1 MAENQEELAQE
12 IYNEKWDLNEL
23 EKDFLSSILSND
35 KRARKMFVDYYK
47 DIKDSFFINKT
58 FGVAFKT
65 ISLFF
70 DKERDFPSETRVV
83 STLRKSGYD
92 EKEID
97 VIKGL
102 YEESKRDFKPSEI
115 SSLEKD
121 VEQFVRANK
130 AKTAI
135 MRAAT
140 HLGKKDFSDKIL
152 TDVKEALLWNPKI
165 DMGIQITEVEKR
177 YSKLREVFTDAIP
190 TPWKFINENIGGG
203 LYKKT
208 LTIFCSASSVGK
220 SIALDQL
227 ALHTWLSGKNVV
239 VVTLELSDIIKSQRI
254 DSCLLE
260 KNMKSLMAQEALVKD
275 TYKMYESKLKSKMF
289 IKEFP
294 TSSASAQDIENYLYQ
309 LELYEGL
316 LPEDIGLLA
325 IDYGDIMLPIGGST
339 GNDYRDGR
347 TIFENIRALAQRCN
361 FPTAT
366 ASQFNRKVLET
377 VGIEELSEGNL
388 ADSWWKMNTGD
399 IIIALWNNPQLR
411 EEERIFFKLLKNR
424 FGPKNVYTELRSQYE
439 FLKFVE

>member
-1 MAENQEELAQE
+1 MAENNQDAVKD
-12 IYNEKWDLNEL
+12 IYDEKWDLNEL
-23 EKDFLSSILSND
+23 EKDLLASVLSDN
-35 KRARKMFVDYYK
+35 KRARKMFVDFYK
-47 DIKDSFFINKT
+47 DIKEHFFINPT
-58 FGVAFKT
+58 FGLAFKT

-70 DKERDFPSETRVV
+70 DKERDFPTETRVV
-83 STLRKSGYD
+83 STLRKSGYE

-97 VIKGL
+97 VIRGL

-115 SSLEKD
+115 SALEKD
-121 VEQFVRANK
+121 VETFVRANK

-140 HLGKKDFSDKIL
+140 HLGKKDFSEKIL
-152 TDVKEALLWNPKI
+152 TDVKDAILWNPKI
-165 DMGIQITEVEKR
+165 DMGIKITDVEKR
-177 YSKLREVFTDAIP
+177 YSKLREVFTDAVP
-190 TPWKFINENIGGG
+190 TPWKFINDNIGGG

-239 VVTLELSDIIKSQRI
+239 VITLELSDIIKSQRI
-254 DSCLLE
+254 DSCLME
-260 KNMKSLMAQEALVKD
+260 KSMKSLMAQEQLVKD
-275 TYKMYESKLKSKMF
+275 TYKMYESKLKSRMF
-289 IKEFP
+289 IKEYP
-294 TSSASAQDIENYLYQ
+294 TSSATALDFENYLYQ

-316 LPEDIGLLA
+316 KPDDIGLLA
-325 IDYGDIMLPIGGST
+325 IDYGDICLPIGGST

-366 ASQFNRKVLET
+366 ASQFNRKVLD

-399 IIIALWNNPQLR
+399 VIIALWNNPQLR
-411 EEERIFFKLLKNR
+411 EEDRIYFKFLKNR
-424 FGPKNVYTELRSQYE
+424 FGPKNIYTELRSQYE